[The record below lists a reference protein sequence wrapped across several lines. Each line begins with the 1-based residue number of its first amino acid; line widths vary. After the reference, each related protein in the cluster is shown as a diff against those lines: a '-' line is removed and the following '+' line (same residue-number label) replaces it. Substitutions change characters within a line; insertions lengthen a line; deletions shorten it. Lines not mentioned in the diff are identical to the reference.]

1 MYCRWWWLKY
11 TMPVSGINV
20 LGFWNMSG
28 LEMKVCLG
36 RQLMSHWLSGY
47 FGCVSCWVHWG
58 HDWVVD
64 DHSSV
69 GLLLRAK
76 MRVENRLF
84 GLDSFAILQLGWM
97 PSKMAL
103 FMQPSIFT
111 NREHSY
117 SILLRYLWLILWIQV
132 SMLIIGP
139 AVMTAVVQ
147 YNVSLL
153 VFWFYYV
160 RGWLLR
166 SCVIIRL
173 PRIHPTP
180 DRCIMRIVSLIL
192 GLLGIMVVIA
202 HNLIND
208 LLFADIVA
216 LKLLHRHNSII
227 LPVHIVIPLTVVV
240 ITVRALWIVVISVI
254 IVRVWW
260 LALKVVSLAL
270 LSLLVLHKIW
280 VSLSLFGLFGVVYV
294 FVLKLDSALLDYSV
308 SIAQE

>member
-1 MYCRWWWLKY
+1 
-11 TMPVSGINV
+11 MP
-20 LGFWNMSG
+20 
-28 LEMKVCLG
+28 
-36 RQLMSHWLSGY
+36 HWLSGY
-47 FGCVSCWVHWG
+47 FGCVSGRVHWG
-58 HDWVVD
+58 YDWVVD

-69 GLLLRAK
+69 GLLLRYK
-76 MRVENRLF
+76 MRVENRLV
-84 GLDSFAILQLGWM
+84 GLDSLAIFQLGWM

-111 NREHSY
+111 NREYSY
-117 SILLRYLWLILWIQV
+117 SILLRHLLWLILWIQV
-132 SMLIIGP
+132 GMLMIGP
-139 AVMTAVVQ
+139 AVMTAVVK

-166 SCVIIRL
+166 SCVIIGL

-180 DRCIMRIVSLIL
+180 EWCIMRIISIIL
-192 GLLGIMVVIA
+192 GLLDIMVVIV

-208 LLFADIVA
+208 LLFVDIVA
-216 LKLLHRHNSII
+216 LKLLRRHNSVI

-240 ITVRALWIVVISVI
+240 ITVRALWIVVISLI
-254 IVRVWW
+254 IVRVWR

-270 LSLLVLHKIW
+270 LSLLALHKIW
-280 VSLSLFGLFGVVYV
+280 VSLSLFGLLGVVYV